1 MYNDYELLYLAQ
13 ENNEDAVNELRKK
26 YNSLLYAK
34 ALSYSRSSH
43 IDIKELLNETE
54 LAFYKAID
62 NYIDKNTF
70 NTYLNKVIDNNLTN
84 YIAKHNVT
92 KNKILNE
99 SISYENNNER
109 ILELESNKYNPEV
122 NLFNDYD
129 YSSLRNKIIEV
140 LTWEEELI
148 FTSKSSPMLFKLL
161 KPLKE
166 DKDFKED
173 SAITLKFPPIV
184 SRLSNP
190 SKDSK
195 E

>member
-109 ILELESNKYNPEV
+109 
-122 NLFNDYD
+122 
-129 YSSLRNKIIEV
+129 NKIIEV

-148 FTSKSSPMLFKLL
+148 FT
-161 KPLKE
+161 LKE
-166 DKDFKED
+166 QNYTVLEISEITGNKLRTVYNIIKRIQDKTIK
-173 SAITLKFPPIV
+173 LM
-184 SRLSNP
+184 SN
-190 SKDSK
+190 
-195 E
+195 

>member
-43 IDIKELLNETE
+43 LDIKELLNETE

-99 SISYENNNER
+99 SISYENKLRTVYNIIKR
-109 ILELESNKYNPEV
+109 IQDKTIKLMSN
-122 NLFNDYD
+122 
-129 YSSLRNKIIEV
+129 
-140 LTWEEELI
+140 
-148 FTSKSSPMLFKLL
+148 
-161 KPLKE
+161 
-166 DKDFKED
+166 
-173 SAITLKFPPIV
+173 
-184 SRLSNP
+184 
-190 SKDSK
+190 
-195 E
+195 

>member
-84 YIAKHNVT
+84 YIAKHNNT

-99 SISYENNNER
+99 SVSYEYNNEKS
-109 ILELESNKYNPEV
+109 IGVGSNKYNPEIS
-122 NLFNDYD
+122 LFNEYN
-129 YSSLRNKIIEV
+129 YFELRQRILNK
-140 LTWEEELI
+140 LTWKEELI
-148 FTSKSSPMLFKLL
+148 FV
-161 KPLKE
+161 LKE
-166 DKDFKED
+166 QNYTASEISK
-173 SAITLKFPPIV
+173 ITDNSLRTVYNIIKRIQNKTIK
-184 SRLSNP
+184 LMSN
-190 SKDSK
+190 
-195 E
+195 ETYN

>member
-43 IDIKELLNETE
+43 MDIKELLNETE

-92 KNKILNE
+92 KNKSGARNMWDLRGR
-99 SISYENNNER
+99 S
-109 ILELESNKYNPEV
+109 P
-122 NLFNDYD
+122 
-129 YSSLRNKIIEV
+129 SLR
-140 LTWEEELI
+140 
-148 FTSKSSPMLFKLL
+148 SKAKMLLRYPSCGAQAFL
-161 KPLKE
+161 
-166 DKDFKED
+166 
-173 SAITLKFPPIV
+173 SAPQRPGLRTCIC
-184 SRLSNP
+184 S
-190 SKDSK
+190 
-195 E
+195 

>member
-129 YSSLRNKIIEV
+129 YSSLRNKIIEGMLSKCG
-140 LTWEEELI
+140 LTFSVFNNEIYEI
-148 FTSKSSPMLFKLL
+148 K
-161 KPLKE
+161 
-166 DKDFKED
+166 
-173 SAITLKFPPIV
+173 V
-184 SRLSNP
+184 S
-190 SKDSK
+190 
-195 E
+195 

>member
-92 KNKILNE
+92 KNKILNDTLDSVL
-99 SISYENNNER
+99 SIVEENGDSVIDNFGIILDSSGSYQFAETNE
-109 ILELESNKYNPEV
+109 
-122 NLFNDYD
+122 
-129 YSSLRNKIIEV
+129 
-140 LTWEEELI
+140 T
-148 FTSKSSPMLFKLL
+148 
-161 KPLKE
+161 
-166 DKDFKED
+166 
-173 SAITLKFPPIV
+173 
-184 SRLSNP
+184 SRLRMEKVLLMILQKKKKIRQP
-190 SKDSK
+190 SRSYIIYANDTDWIIPNMMPHIF
-195 E
+195 